1 MRQKS
6 TRFLTLP
13 TSELPSSETAASK
26 TVVNL
31 SSVSQASNRLTQ
43 EMRTMMPKEE
53 SLRWSRKAEKMKLM
67 RKMPLKITKKKT
79 TKIFNQATKLL
90 TPIRKMTKRIRT
102 MQMTRVTTRMMEVMV
117 RKRHR

>member
-6 TRFLTLP
+6 TRSLTLP

-26 TVVNL
+26 TVANL
-31 SSVSQASNRLTQ
+31 FSVSQASNRLTQ

-53 SLRWSRKAEKMKLM
+53 SLRWLKKAVKRKLM
-67 RKMPLKITKKKT
+67 RIMPLRMTKKT

-90 TPIRKMTKRIRT
+90 TPIRKMMKRIRT
-102 MQMTRVTTRMMEVMV
+102 MMIRVTTRMMEVMV
-117 RKRHR
+117 RKRHH